1 MIDTNKLIPKRKE
14 GGRSIKTIGNIELIK
29 KDVVKI
35 DSLLKERLVLSKV
48 RYGILRNQNERDK
61 RIKRE
66 GILERKKSRPQDYD
80 ANLKSNKRGRGLG
93 GFLGGILKALLAGI
107 GFTIFKSLPAL
118 LRIGKVIKNLITP
131 FTLGASILIGA
142 IASIASAG
150 AKILP
155 NVRGKNFEGAS
166 AKSINQG
173 IENFKSALINTALA
187 FAGGALGGALVT
199 RLLRGQLF
207 TKTESFAELEKARL
221 KRANAFVDK
230 VAKESGVSKRFIK
243 QSIKSGEMEKMIDD
257 EILRRSTKPIK
268 KFRNLS
274 QVKTFDDYA
283 AYVEGQTGS
292 GLGGGNL
299 VDVQSGGA
307 RPGRK
312 ITKTR
317 ITGDI
322 DPDIMM
328 VPRGASRSMDPIRR
342 AVQVEI
348 NALRNSPSF
357 IESIKNVPKSQVDK
371 ELNSLLRSETKR
383 FRDMGMDK
391 IKQTDPQTFKNIKDF
406 EMQIELEKRAKL
418 RRVMRQSSL
427 SGTGL
432 PGTAVT
438 SSGVVGQTIFRR
450 ADGTSTMDAYEAAQ
464 KQIFG
469 KAFRTT
475 GEKAS
480 LGAGKKGLSKL
491 LFNIGGEALEQT
503 VKQTIKASVG
513 TVPIIG
519 DLIGFLLDVF
529 LFGQPVGRAAF
540 MALGSFIGSLIGGVF
555 GLIGGPP
562 GVLVGGI
569 LGGIGGDLLGGAFYD
584 LIFRDN
590 VAGRITEN
598 LSQSFVKKGVKTGV
612 GAGLLGGGFAPYGGR
627 VHAGE
632 FVFNE
637 KTTDDLEKKYPGLL
651 TALNNSRGSQVDEV
665 LETYMSYGNEGE
677 GSERLIPLPFEKVVT
692 RTVLVENDSED
703 ISSSPFMD
711 LYRRG

>member
-1 MIDTNKLIPKRKE
+1 MIDTSKLIPKRKE

-48 RYGILRNQNERDK
+48 RYGILRNQNERDR

-66 GILERKKSRPQDYD
+66 DILESKKSRPQDYD
-80 ANLKSNKRGRGLG
+80 ANLKSSKRGRGLG
-93 GFLGGILKALLAGI
+93 GFLGGVLKALLAGI

-118 LRIGKVIKNLITP
+118 LRIGKVIKTLVTP
-131 FTLGASILIGA
+131 FTLGASVLIGA

-155 NVRGKNFEGAS
+155 DVRGKNYEGAS
-166 AKSINQG
+166 AKSINRG
-173 IENFKSALINTALA
+173 IEDFKTALFNTVAA
-187 FAGGALGGALVT
+187 FAGGAIGGAVLT
-199 RLLRGQLF
+199 RILRGKLF
-207 TKTESFAELEKARL
+207 TKTESIAQLEKARL

-243 QSIKSGEMEKMIDD
+243 EQIKSGEMEKMIDA
-257 EILRRSTKPIK
+257 EILKRSTKPTK

-317 ITGDI
+317 ITGDV
-322 DPDIMM
+322 DPDIMK

-348 NALRNSPSF
+348 NALRNSPTF
-357 IESIKNVPKSQVDK
+357 IESTKNIPKSQVDK

-383 FRDMGMDK
+383 IRDMGIDK
-391 IKQTDPQTFKNIKDF
+391 IKQTDPQTFKNIRDF
-406 EMQIELEKRAKL
+406 EVQIELEKRAKL
-418 RRVMRQSSL
+418 RRAMRQSSL

-480 LGAGKKGLSKL
+480 LGAGKKGLSKF

-503 VKQTIKASVG
+503 VKQTIKGSLGA
-513 TVPIIG
+513 VPIIG
-519 DLIGFLLDVF
+519 DLLGFILDVF

-590 VAGRITEN
+590 VAGRISEN

-612 GAGLLGGGFAPYGGR
+612 GAGFMSGGYVPFGGV

-632 FVFNE
+632 FVIDADSTRAIE
-637 KTTDDLEKKYPGLL
+637 RKSPGFLM
-651 TALNNSRGSQVDEV
+651 ALNKAKGSQVDEV

-692 RTVLVENDSED
+692 RTVLVQNDDED
-703 ISSSPFMD
+703 TSSSPFMD